1 MHFGLIM
8 ANQNEKTKIR
18 ILYLLKILH
27 TGCSL
32 KEAIKRKEK
41 LSYMCFR
48 TIMANQ
54 NKLES
59 GHYTFCKCCYIEEVL
74 HVEKG
79 SDITV
84 FFAEPPE
91 FQE

>member
-1 MHFGLIM
+1 
-8 ANQNEKTKIR
+8 
-18 ILYLLKILH
+18 
-27 TGCSL
+27 
-32 KEAIKRKEK
+32 
-41 LSYMCFR
+41 
-48 TIMANQ
+48 MANQ